1 MSNEP
6 STEWEILDE
15 RVIYEHPP
23 WLRLVEQ
30 DIRLPNGI
38 IIEKYLL
45 TETPDVVMMFAIT
58 ESGEAIFVEQY
69 KHGMGG
75 LSLDLSA
82 GYMDDDDSS
91 PLAAAQRELEEETGY
106 VSDHWTYMSSLVI
119 NPNRSN
125 AKIHYYLAR
134 GCRSCGTQHLDPT
147 EDLRVHLISMADVR
161 ELVAAGRVTT
171 MSSAA
176 GIALGLQTSL

>member
-15 RVIYEHPP
+15 RVVYEHPP
-23 WLRLVEQ
+23 WLKLVEQ

-38 IIEKYLL
+38 IIEKYVL
-45 TETPDVVMMFAIT
+45 TETPDVAMVFAIT
-58 ESGEAIFVEQY
+58 ESGKTIFVEQY

-75 LSLDLSA
+75 LSLDLSD
-82 GYMDDDDSS
+82 GYMDDDDPS

-106 VSDHWTYMSSLVI
+106 VSDHWTYMASLVI

-134 GCRSCGTQHLDPT
+134 GCRPCGTQHLDPT
-147 EDLRVHLISMADVR
+147 EDLRVHLISMANVR
-161 ELVAAGRVTT
+161 ELIASGRVTT